1 MRKLPENKQRKR
13 LRLTMCFMY
22 LFQIFLCTSPFVLLR
37 SSDGATLKDESVFSV
52 IYKIFNSLGDVDK
65 VGGIVRFVPYFLL
78 VIIPVAGFFLCALD
92 TQRNLKNVCS
102 LFLNF
107 AAILSILMVVPV
119 SVLQIGSVLQLI
131 LYVVLSFLA
140 SLAMV
145 MRLNKTEEPEPVKKK
160 IPKEER
166 EY

>member
-1 MRKLPENKQRKR
+1 
-13 LRLTMCFMY
+13 MCFMY
-22 LFQIFLCTSPFVLLR
+22 LFQIFLCTSPFVLMR
-37 SSDGATLKDESVFSV
+37 STDGTQIKDESVFSV
-52 IYKIFNSLGDVDK
+52 IYKILSSLGDVDK

-102 LFLNF
+102 LIFNF
-107 AAILSILMVVPV
+107 AAIMSILMVVPV
-119 SVLQIGSVLQLI
+119 SAMQIGSVVQML

-140 SLAMV
+140 SVAMV
-145 MRLNKTEEPEPVKKK
+145 LRLNKTEEPEPVKKK